1 MSDLRDL
8 QMQYEE
14 TSDSQAAADRFAAL
28 RSGAKEGDINLPRA
42 QKFISRAF
50 SAVKDS
56 LDAAVAVQTRGVG
69 GKYKSWLR
77 KVPTGVAAVIALREC
92 IRQCTSKRDGIV
104 TIQSLASDVG
114 KLYELEVRIREAE
127 SVNPLYMKRIHD
139 QVQENGTTSQSHLR
153 ALYSTAYKA
162 VMKGAIDSTLT
173 ASEIIQLGKFGVQ
186 AVVDAGVLET
196 GRTKVPGLGPARF
209 GIEFKLAP
217 EVWEFLTEYDDQDV
231 QNITD
236 KAAGAMLCVPDQW
249 TDIRDGGYLTPRRK
263 FNQPLLNLGDVR
275 KSERVRLRREV
286 YTAENMPL
294 VFEAG
299 NYLQEQSFAVHRPTL
314 DAINRLWQ
322 NGGGVMGVPTK
333 DGPRKP
339 AFPFHES
346 WTKQDASEAELEVFT
361 KWKRACLVYYTALK
375 EWRGRAREVGGFIK
389 VAASAAS
396 EVWFP
401 VFMDTRGRWYYRG
414 SPNPQGSDLS
424 KGALHFGKK
433 KPLGADGVYWLR
445 VHIANCF
452 GFDKERF
459 DVRARW
465 TAENWPRIQAALSAP
480 EDSPEVFGD
489 APWCMFSAAWELN
502 QALLSGNPEAYETGV
517 VVHMDAT
524 CSGLQHFSAML
535 RDPVGGAY
543 VNLMDDDLGG
553 PKQDIYAKVAQNA
566 MEAIKLDT
574 LSDDPELARIARWWL
589 QRGIPRD
596 MAKKPVM
603 TYVYG
608 ATLRS
613 TTEFVQDKVETSDDP
628 HWPENVRPY
637 DMAAYAAKKL
647 FQGIALTVPAAES
660 AMQWL
665 RSVAKQMP
673 NGQRMEWTAPTG
685 FRVQHDYQ
693 DYDEVRV
700 YIRSCGID
708 KVVVHEYNDDT
719 RALPMQNAIAPN
731 FVHALDAAHL
741 TLTAI
746 AMKRRGLSMV
756 GIHDSYG
763 THPSDVAAMHT
774 CIRTS
779 FVGLYE
785 GRNVLSEF
793 LWEVNGLGEAPM
805 RGTLDLRAVL
815 DSEFFFC

>member
-1 MSDLRDL
+1 MGDLREL
-8 QMQYEE
+8 QLQYEE
-14 TSDSQAAADRFAAL
+14 LSDNQAAADRFAAL
-28 RSGAKEGDINLPRA
+28 RSGSREGDINLPRA
-42 QKFISRAF
+42 QKFIARAF
-50 SAVKDS
+50 SAVKES

-69 GKYKSWLR
+69 GRFKAWLR
-77 KVPTGVAAVIALREC
+77 KVPTDVAAVIALREC
-92 IRQCTSKRDGIV
+92 VRQCTAKRDGVV
-104 TIQSLASDVG
+104 TVQSLTTDIG

-127 SVNPLYMKRIHD
+127 AVNPLYMKRIHD
-139 QVQENGTTSQSHLR
+139 QVKENSTTSQSHLR

-162 VMKGAIDSTLT
+162 VMKGEVDSTLS
-173 ASEIIQLGKFGVQ
+173 ASEMMQLGKFGAQ
-186 AVVDAGVLET
+186 AVMDAGLMFSERST
-196 GRTKVPGLGPARF
+196 GAVGFRLS
-209 GIEFKLAP
+209 P
-217 EVWEFLTEYDDQDV
+217 EVVEFLTEYDDQDV
-231 QNITD
+231 QSVTD
-236 KAAGAMLCVPDQW
+236 KAAGAMLCMPDPW
-249 TDIRDGGYLTPRRK
+249 THTRDGGYLTPRRK
-263 FNQPLLNLGDVR
+263 FAQPLMNMGNIR
-275 KSERVRLRREV
+275 KSERARLRKEV
-286 YTAENMPL
+286 FTAENMPQ

-299 NYLQEQSFAVHRPTL
+299 NYLQEQSFSVHRPTL
-314 DAINRLWQ
+314 EAITRLWQ
-322 NGGGVMGVPTK
+322 AGGGVMGVPTRS
-333 DGPRKP
+333 GPVKP

-346 WTKQDASEAELEVFT
+346 WVKQDASEGELEVFSR
-361 KWKRACLVYYTALK
+361 WKRACLVYYTALK

-389 VAASAAS
+389 VAAQAAD

-401 VFMDTRGRWYYRG
+401 VFLDKRGRWYYRG

-424 KGALHFGKK
+424 KGALHFGKR
-433 KPLGADGVYWLR
+433 KPLGKDGVYWLR

-465 TAENWPRIQAALSAP
+465 TEENWPRIQSALTAP
-480 EDSPEVFGD
+480 EDAPDVFGD
-489 APWCMFSAAWELN
+489 SPWCTFSAAYELN

-535 RDPVGGAY
+535 RDPIGGAY

-553 PKQDIYAKVAQNA
+553 PKQDIYAKVSQNA
-566 MEAIKLDT
+566 MEAIKRDT
-574 LSDDPELARIARWWL
+574 LSEDTELVRIALWWL
-589 QRGIPRD
+589 NRGIPRD

-608 ATLRS
+608 ATLRG
-613 TTEFVQDKVETSDDP
+613 TTEFVQDYVETSDEP
-628 HWPENVRPY
+628 EWPDNIRPY
-637 DMAAYAAKKL
+637 DMASYAAKKL

-673 NGQRMEWTAPTG
+673 NGQRMEWTTPTG

-693 DYDEVRV
+693 GYDEVRV
-700 YIRSCGID
+700 YLRSCGID
-708 KVVVHEYNDDT
+708 KAVVHEFNDDT

-731 FVHALDAAHL
+731 FVHALDASHL
-741 TLTAI
+741 TLTAL
-746 AMKRRGLSMV
+746 AMKAAGLSMV

-763 THPSDVAAMHT
+763 THPSDVSSMHT

-779 FVGLYE
+779 FLSLYE

-793 LWEVNGLGEAPM
+793 LWEVDGMGSAPM
-805 RGTLDLRAVL
+805 RGTLDLREVL
-815 DSEFFFC
+815 TSEFFFC